1 MPKPKIKFKII
12 TLERVVYEDEID
24 CLTAPTESGEITV
37 LPRHTP
43 LLSVLKP
50 GELKIKKE
58 GYELLIA
65 VSTGFLEIRNNS
77 QVYALADTS
86 QRAEEIDIES
96 AKAAKARAEELLLK
110 KQHKTDVDFA
120 KIQAIINRET
130 AKLKVANKY
139 RKLK

>member
-1 MPKPKIKFKII
+1 MPAKKIKFKIV

-37 LPRHTP
+37 LPRHAP
-43 LLSVLKP
+43 LVSVLKP
-50 GELKIKKE
+50 GELKIKKGGHE
-58 GYELLIA
+58 ILMA

-77 QVYALADTS
+77 RVYALADTA
-86 QRAEEIDIES
+86 QRAEDIDIE
-96 AKAAKARAEELLLK
+96 ATKAAKARAEELLKK
-110 KQHKTDVDFA
+110 KQDRTDVDFA

-139 RKLK
+139 RK